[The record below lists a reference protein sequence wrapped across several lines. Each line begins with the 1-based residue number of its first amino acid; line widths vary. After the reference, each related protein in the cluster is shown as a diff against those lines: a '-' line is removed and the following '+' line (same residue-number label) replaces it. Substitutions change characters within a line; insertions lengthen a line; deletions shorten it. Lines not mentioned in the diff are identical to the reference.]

1 MKKTKLTK
9 GKIWMMLTEGRK
21 KRYPPSFSEFFFFFF
36 ENFLVNVIGKKN
48 MGHYSKPLEY
58 TFISSGER

>member
-9 GKIWMMLTEGRK
+9 GKIWMMLTEEKEEVSSIFFLG
-21 KRYPPSFSEFFFFFF
+21 FFFFF

>member
-9 GKIWMMLTEGRK
+9 GKIWMMPTEEKEEVSSIFFLG
-21 KRYPPSFSEFFFFFF
+21 FFFFF